1 MAKQTAEHNTAMQ
14 RLEGDS
20 DITPRTCKQNAESDI
35 TSWIQSAE
43 AALAAPPQ
51 SIAEQQ
57 ESCSEEMAQEVCARA
72 LTVSWLC
79 ISVHCLSV

>member
-1 MAKQTAEHNTAMQ
+1 MAKQAAEHNSAMQ
-14 RLEGDS
+14 RLEADS

-51 SIAEQQ
+51 PRDVQQ
-57 ESCSEEMAQEVCARA
+57 ESCSEEMAQEVCACA

-79 ISVHCLSV
+79 MSVHCLYV